1 MKNKI
6 KKAIFPIAGLGT
18 RFLPATKSIPKEMLT
33 ILDRPVLE
41 WAVMEA
47 SKSGIEEMIFVTSSK
62 KNTTLEHFDK
72 SELLEML
79 LRKKRN
85 LKKLKLIQQQNQL
98 GNFNIIIQDEP
109 KGLGHAVWCARKL
122 IEKNENFAVILPDD
136 VILSKIPAIK
146 QLINV
151 FNYTNSGSV
160 VGLEKVPKKEVSKY
174 GVVKINEKHK
184 NFLSIS
190 DLVEKPPVDK
200 APSNL
205 TVVGRYV
212 LNSKIFQT
220 LNLQKKGFGNEI
232 QLTDSLNSLIDKPGL
247 YGIELEG
254 KRFDCGGKLGF
265 IEANLNFGL
274 NDPEIR
280 NNLRSLIKK
289 L

>member
-122 IEKNENFAVILPDD
+122 IEKNENFAVIL
-136 VILSKIPAIK
+136 
-146 QLINV
+146 
-151 FNYTNSGSV
+151 
-160 VGLEKVPKKEVSKY
+160 
-174 GVVKINEKHK
+174 
-184 NFLSIS
+184 
-190 DLVEKPPVDK
+190 
-200 APSNL
+200 
-205 TVVGRYV
+205 
-212 LNSKIFQT
+212 
-220 LNLQKKGFGNEI
+220 
-232 QLTDSLNSLIDKPGL
+232 
-247 YGIELEG
+247 
-254 KRFDCGGKLGF
+254 
-265 IEANLNFGL
+265 
-274 NDPEIR
+274 
-280 NNLRSLIKK
+280 
-289 L
+289 